1 MSETDSRAAPPSS
14 STQMMQLIWPGALV
28 VQAVHVAAK
37 LGIPDLVAK
46 GPQTSEELAQT
57 AKAHGPSLRRIL
69 RALASLGVFAETA
82 DGRFEHT
89 ALSETL
95 RSDHPQS
102 VRPWALLLGAPLVWK
117 PWEELYE
124 SVSSGTGA
132 FRRIYGQPF
141 FEYLTSH
148 PEDAAIFHGAM
159 TAGSGSRLPAVLA
172 AYDFSTFE
180 RLVDV
185 GGGHGALLRGILSAS
200 PKTRAVLY
208 DLPEVVASAES
219 LRAADVAARCEIV
232 GGDFFES
239 VPAGGDGYIL
249 SRVIHDWNDERAL
262 KILQNCRRAIRPDG
276 RLLLIEG
283 IVTPPNEPDSNKFLD
298 VWFIGGGGQER
309 NEAEFRALLAQAGF
323 ELKRVI
329 ATASSTAIIESR
341 PI

>member
-1 MSETDSRAAPPSS
+1 MSDADSRAVTLSPSR
-14 STQMMQLIWPGALV
+14 QMMQLIWPGVLV
-28 VQAVHVAAK
+28 VQAVHVAAR
-37 LGIPDLVAK
+37 LGIPDLLST
-46 GPQTSEELAQT
+46 GPQTVDELAQA

-82 DGRFEHT
+82 DGHFEHT
-89 ALSETL
+89 PLSETL

-102 VRPWALLLGAPLVWK
+102 VRPWALLLGGQLFWR
-117 PWEELYE
+117 PWGELCE
-124 SVSSGTGA
+124 SVISGTSS
-132 FRRIYGQPF
+132 FRRIYGEPF
-141 FEYLTSH
+141 FQYLGSH
-148 PEDAAIFHGAM
+148 PDDAAIFHGAM
-159 TAGSGSRLPAVLA
+159 SSGSAERLPAVLA
-172 AYDFSTFE
+172 AYDFSAFD
-180 RLVDV
+180 RIVDV

-208 DLPEVVASAES
+208 DLPDVVAGAES

-283 IVTPPNEPDSNKFLD
+283 VVTPPNEPDSNKFLD

>member
-1 MSETDSRAAPPSS
+1 MSEADSHAATPSPS
-14 STQMMQLIWPGALV
+14 AQMMELIWPGALI

-37 LGIPDLVAK
+37 LGIPDLVSK
-46 GPQTSEELAQT
+46 GPQTADELAEA

-69 RALASLGVFAETA
+69 RALASLGVFAETG

-117 PWEELYE
+117 PWGELHE
-124 SVSSGTGA
+124 SVISGTGA

-148 PEDAAIFHGAM
+148 AEDAAIFHGAM
-159 TAGSGSRLPAVLA
+159 TSGSGSRLPAVLA

-208 DLPEVVASAES
+208 DLPDVVAGAES

-232 GGDFFES
+232 GGDFFAS

-283 IVTPPNEPDSNKFLD
+283 VVTPPNEPDSNKFLD

-309 NEAEFRALLAQAGF
+309 NEAEFRALLAQASF
-323 ELKRVI
+323 ELVRVI
-329 ATASSTAIIESR
+329 ATTGHTAIIESR